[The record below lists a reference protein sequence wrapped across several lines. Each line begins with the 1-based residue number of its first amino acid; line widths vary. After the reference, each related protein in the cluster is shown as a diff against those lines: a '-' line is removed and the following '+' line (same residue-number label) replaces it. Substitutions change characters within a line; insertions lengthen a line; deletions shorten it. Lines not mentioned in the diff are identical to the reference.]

1 MALLEVET
9 GTRCGI
15 AVLVWPRLV
24 ALGSTVMKPC
34 PKVTTQAR
42 AANNL
47 SNAGVMS
54 NGRSSRLCSSS
65 FGVHNCKGGRACGPP
80 KNCTKRLELTGREA
94 GRCRGGIRYSAAA
107 SAAAPPNAD
116 VAAYLT

>member
-54 NGRSSRLCSSS
+54 NGRSSLGFVVLFSVDTIARAGERAVRRKTARNDSS
-65 FGVHNCKGGRACGPP
+65 
-80 KNCTKRLELTGREA
+80 
-94 GRCRGGIRYSAAA
+94 
-107 SAAAPPNAD
+107 
-116 VAAYLT
+116 